1 MIGDFDVFRKMD
13 AVNVGFV
20 VASLMTERIALHQW
34 LRRCSIV
41 ASLWHCRCHE
51 EPDCQW
57 L

>member
-34 LRRCSIV
+34 LRRCSIG